1 MDFGEDVWKETIL
14 GSLYSALLMC
24 WRAGVLYEQGLDGLC
39 FS

>member
-1 MDFGEDVWKETIL
+1 MEKKSIFGY
-14 GSLYSALLMC
+14 LYRVLLVC